1 MVEAT
6 VRACPMPALSC
17 RRFSAPLFPDYHGSS
32 LPRWI
37 LSEASRLLA
46 AEYRL
51 CPKGKNITEE
61 CFQQMPLEP
70 ATDKQY
76 IAYGAI
82 KIEPPGTTHKKNI
95 TEITGTYVKEG
106 TKPAGSTWIRNPIPA
121 CYGPGGGAEMSD
133 CDGPQFPPA
142 IPGLY
147 GFGPGRCTSGL
158 PYNFRGQHKYC
169 TPHSLSS
176 SKLRTLSERLSRCAD
191 NCSLQEYEYWLDLF
205 NFNIVDTLKVPDVPG
220 EYVLSF
226 RWDCEQ
232 TPQIWAG
239 CSDIISAPHAAPLC
253 LFASL

>member
-1 MVEAT
+1 MYAT
-6 VRACPMPALSC
+6 SC
-17 RRFSAPLFPDYHGSS
+17 RALKGLF
-32 LPRWI
+32 R
-37 LSEASRLLA
+37 
-46 AEYRL
+46 
-51 CPKGKNITEE
+51 
-61 CFQQMPLEP
+61 Q
-70 ATDKQY
+70 
-76 IAYGAI
+76 
-82 KIEPPGTTHKKNI
+82 GTTHKKNI

-169 TPHSLSS
+169 TPHSLSLIVWFS

-226 RWDCEQ
+226 RWGAPNTSPSVCRDLRRVDLR
-232 TPQIWAG
+232 TP
-239 CSDIISAPHAAPLC
+239 CS
-253 LFASL
+253 FAQPARGLEKEVLSVRG